1 MKTTKAQMLFLPM
14 LAAALLVFTGCAA
27 VDDASTDV
35 TQKLEEGV
43 AGEGRIVAP
52 NPMGDSYG
60 SYYQ

>member
-1 MKTTKAQMLFLPM
+1 MLFLPL

-35 TQKLEEGV
+35 TQKFEEGI
-43 AGEGRIVAP
+43 AGEGRIVSP
-52 NPMGDSYG
+52 NPMGDSFG